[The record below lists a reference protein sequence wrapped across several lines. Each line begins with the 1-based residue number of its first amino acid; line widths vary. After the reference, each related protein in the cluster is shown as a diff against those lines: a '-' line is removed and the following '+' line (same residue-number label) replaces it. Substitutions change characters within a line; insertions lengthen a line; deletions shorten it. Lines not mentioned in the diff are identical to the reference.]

1 MGARAG
7 SRAAF
12 CEARAFPGNRRGA
25 AGRRPGRQSGA
36 VAIPVAI
43 AGEVA
48 IAGVVAIPVTILLAV
63 VAPQPPLR
71 LLSWVIKGEMW
82 LGSPR
87 SGVTGVRGFRVSW
100 GLVVLARPGCRRCNT
115 PPAGTA
121 LLQLIGFPLRF
132 PKLGVIRG
140 NAGVPGWFWGGWES
154 RGGCWSSRTQRRL
167 GGYLTS
173 CTSNLCL
180 SHISDDFL
188 LTPESGFLLVFL
200 RPGSIFLLPK
210 MPAEA
215 LEAIPARLARLPTC
229 PPTNR
234 GSSRAPGSKGALS
247 ST

>member
-1 MGARAG
+1 MGYKG
-7 SRAAF
+7 
-12 CEARAFPGNRRGA
+12 GN
-25 AGRRPGRQSGA
+25 
-36 VAIPVAI
+36 V
-43 AGEVA
+43 
-48 IAGVVAIPVTILLAV
+48 AGVT
-63 VAPQPPLR
+63 
-71 LLSWVIKGEMW
+71 E
-82 LGSPR
+82 
-87 SGVTGVRGFRVSW
+87 VRGHWGQGFRVSW

-132 PKLGVIRG
+132 PKLGVIWG

-154 RGGCWSSRTQRRL
+154 RGGCWSGRTQRWL

-180 SHISDDFL
+180 SHISNDFL

-215 LEAIPARLARLPTC
+215 LEAIPARSARLPTC
-229 PPTNR
+229 PPTNH